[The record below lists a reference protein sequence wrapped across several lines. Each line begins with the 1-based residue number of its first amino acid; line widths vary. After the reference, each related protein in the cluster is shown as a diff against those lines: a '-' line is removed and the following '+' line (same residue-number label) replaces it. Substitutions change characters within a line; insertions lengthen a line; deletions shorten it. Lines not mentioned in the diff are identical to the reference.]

1 MELLNKLFLELQKE
15 KTMSMYVLQ
24 YSKMYDKNA
33 DGFWPSVSNSLGH
46 EKLSQVAT
54 REICPRYE
62 EKKIC
67 IHLKD

>member
-24 YSKMYDKNA
+24 YSKMYDKNK

-46 EKLSQVAT
+46 
-54 REICPRYE
+54 
-62 EKKIC
+62 
-67 IHLKD
+67 